1 MAFLSSRDPRPLTI
15 EAPLGFEP
23 VGLYLGSG
31 AMAPE
36 VAALRASRQPT
47 NPELRQLYQGRLGKR
62 ATPVVVV
69 VLWGNERAALCG
81 PFGDDLAMVAD
92 ADRAQIERICE

>member
-1 MAFLSSRDPRPLTI
+1 MTFLTSRDPRQLAI

-31 AMAPE
+31 AMALE
-36 VAALRASRQPT
+36 VAALRASRRPT
-47 NPELRQLYQGRLGKR
+47 NPELRQLHQERVGRR
-62 ATPVVVV
+62 ATPVLVA

-81 PFGDDLAMVAD
+81 PSGDDLAMVAD
-92 ADRAQIERICE
+92 ADRAQIEGI